1 MDALRETMRCSPTV
15 MVIRLTLI
23 HHPAGVTMLPHYAAH
38 TEPICLSMSSA
49 NGMVA
54 PLCRGASRCMVEFI
68 KGLARHC
75 AGVATVTDPL
85 SLDISAI
92 LGHLPHRHP
101 FLLVDR
107 VLEIHPGQS
116 ICALKNVT
124 YNEPFFAGH
133 FPSRPLMPGVIVIE
147 ALAQTAGILSL
158 VTAGVLPH
166 QTTRSYLVGLDKARF
181 RKPVMPG
188 DQLLLR
194 AQLERSVKGTQHFS
208 ARALVG
214 DSEVASAELMITQT
228 ADS

>member
-1 MDALRETMRCSPTV
+1 M
-15 MVIRLTLI
+15 
-23 HHPAGVTMLPHYAAH
+23 
-38 TEPICLSMSSA
+38 
-49 NGMVA
+49 
-54 PLCRGASRCMVEFI
+54 
-68 KGLARHC
+68 
-75 AGVATVTDPL
+75 TDPL

-92 LGHLPHRHP
+92 LSHLPHRHP

-124 YNEPFFAGH
+124 YNEPFFSGH

-147 ALAQTAGILSL
+147 ALAQTAGILSV
-158 VTAGVLPH
+158 VTAGMLP
-166 QTTRSYLVGLDKARF
+166 QEITRYYLVGLDKARF

-194 AQLERSVKGTQHFS
+194 AQLERSVKGTLHFS
-208 ARALVG
+208 TRAFVG
-214 DSEVASAELMITQT
+214 DHEVASAEMMMITQT

>member
-1 MDALRETMRCSPTV
+1 V
-15 MVIRLTLI
+15 
-23 HHPAGVTMLPHYAAH
+23 
-38 TEPICLSMSSA
+38 
-49 NGMVA
+49 
-54 PLCRGASRCMVEFI
+54 
-68 KGLARHC
+68 
-75 AGVATVTDPL
+75 
-85 SLDISAI
+85 
-92 LGHLPHRHP
+92 
-101 FLLVDR
+101 
-107 VLEIHPGQS
+107 
-116 ICALKNVT
+116 KNVT
-124 YNEPFFAGH
+124 YNEPFFSGH
-133 FPSRPLMPGVIVIE
+133 FPSRPLMPGVMVIE